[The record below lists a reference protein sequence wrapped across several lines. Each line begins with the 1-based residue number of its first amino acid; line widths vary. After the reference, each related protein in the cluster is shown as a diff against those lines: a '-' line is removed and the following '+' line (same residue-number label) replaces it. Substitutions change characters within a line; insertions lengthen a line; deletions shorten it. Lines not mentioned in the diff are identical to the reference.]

1 LQFLLTSLIVWYVKI
16 LTRRE
21 NVDFRQQTNA
31 HVFNRIE
38 FERVFNEYARLQEQ
52 QKEYVET
59 HADEIEDEEEY

>member
-1 LQFLLTSLIVWYVKI
+1 MLTSLIVWYVKI
-16 LTRRE
+16 LTRGE
-21 NVDFRQQTNA
+21 NVDFRQHANA

-52 QKEYVET
+52 QNEYVET

>member
-1 LQFLLTSLIVWYVKI
+1 MQFLLTSLIVWYVKI

>member
-1 LQFLLTSLIVWYVKI
+1 
-16 LTRRE
+16 
-21 NVDFRQQTNA
+21 
-31 HVFNRIE
+31 VFNRIE

>member
-1 LQFLLTSLIVWYVKI
+1 MKI
-16 LTRRE
+16 LTRGE

-38 FERVFNEYARLQEQ
+38 FERVFNEYARLKEQ
-52 QKEYVET
+52 QNEYVET

>member
-21 NVDFRQQTNA
+21 NVDFRQHTNA